1 MRWRRRDREGGR
13 PSKDQAVEHRPGY
26 PIEGLF
32 VAREAEVDD
41 DVVEFGPGPA
51 FAGVEAKWLSP
62 IELSTLGELLGV
74 GNADALADRM
84 FEQGREASHGECGV
98 WPVLDSI
105 RDRLADAD
113 QLSDVAVRWAETDEL
128 KSWEPDDVRE
138 LLEGASVLA
147 RSARAEGRQLWIA
160 WTL

>member
-1 MRWRRRDREGGR
+1 M
-13 PSKDQAVEHRPGY
+13 PHPAGY

-32 VAREAEVDD
+32 AATQAEVDA

-74 GNADALADRM
+74 GNAEALADEM
-84 FEQGREASHGECGV
+84 FEHGREASHGECGV
-98 WPVLDSI
+98 WPVLDAI

-113 QLSDVAVRWAETDEL
+113 ALSDVAARWAETDEL
-128 KSWEPDDVRE
+128 KSWEPYDVQE
-138 LLEGASVLA
+138 LLEGAAVLA
-147 RSARAEGRQLWIA
+147 GSARAEGRQLWIA